1 MAFSVSSL
9 AQARRGKTG
18 AVTQATKILIE
29 PQASDRPSAASAV
42 LAQAR
47 RAMAAG
53 DDPTAEALYRLCV
66 TVDPQAAEAH
76 RALGMLALARG
87 ASTEALAWLDTA
99 DRLAPDD
106 TETEAQ
112 RCGLLLALGRVAE
125 AVLAG
130 RHATALGPH
139 LASAHLN
146 LAGALEARGEIEGA
160 LDGYRRAIAL
170 DPGAAITCLKLANLL
185 RREGRFNEARL
196 VADAAVALDPRHYGV
211 RIIRG
216 LIRDAL
222 GDRISAGE
230 DLAAAAALCPPTVV
244 AQVSLAV
251 IALGQRQEAL
261 AEEVLGRAL
270 ALAPR
275 SGDAL
280 SVLGALRQGQGRQAE
295 ALAAL
300 EMAIGIDPACV
311 RAHYQLG
318 GLLLQAGR
326 LDEAAAACRMAIR
339 LAPGQDEARLNLGA
353 VLRLQGR
360 LTEAIAAYTD
370 ILGHHPGH
378 GEALINLCA
387 LRRRIC
393 DWRDLEALEA
403 ASLDRS
409 CRIGRRV
416 PPFTL
421 FAATGSAAEHQ
432 RCARLWAAGLGPSGP
447 PLATYAP
454 RRAEARGRPLRIG
467 YLSGDFHDHAT
478 AMLIAELFE
487 RHDRTRVETFGY
499 GYDADDGS
507 PMRRRLVAALDHF
520 ADVRPAT
527 HLDAA
532 RRIREDEIDVLI
544 DLKGYLH
551 EARTEIMALRPAPI
565 QVNFLGYPGTMGA
578 GFIDYVIADAVV
590 APPELEPFFDET
602 IVRLPHCYQPN
613 DRRRPLPDADLTRER
628 CGLPSEGVVLCC
640 LNASYKIRPEIFA
653 VWMRLLAGAP
663 GAVLWLLDDNA
674 WGAENL
680 RREAAARG
688 IDPTR
693 LVFAPR
699 VPPARHL
706 ARLGLGDLF
715 LDTLPVN
722 AHTTAS
728 EALWA
733 GMPVLT
739 CMGEAF
745 VSRVAASLDHAA
757 GLPELVT
764 TSLDAY
770 EALGLALA
778 RDPARLAALRRRLE
792 AGRTTVPLFDTTRY
806 ARHFEAALIRM
817 SDLRDAGLP
826 PQAFSIEA

>member
-1 MAFSVSSL
+1 
-9 AQARRGKTG
+9 
-18 AVTQATKILIE
+18 VTQATKIQIE
-29 PQASDRPSAASAV
+29 PQAPERLSAASPV
-42 LAQAR
+42 LEQAR

-53 DDPTAEALYRLCV
+53 DATTAEALYRLCV
-66 TVDPQAAEAH
+66 TVDPHAAEAH
-76 RALGMLALARG
+76 RDLGMLGLARG
-87 ASTEALAWLDTA
+87 ASADALAWLDA
-99 DRLAPDD
+99 ASRLAPDD
-106 TETEAQ
+106 AETQ
-112 RCGLLLALGRVAE
+112 VRRCGLLLGLGRVAE

-130 RHATALGPH
+130 RRATALGPH

-146 LAGALEARGEIEGA
+146 LAGALEARDDIEGA
-160 LDGYRRAIAL
+160 LDGYRRALAL
-170 DPGAAITCLKLANLL
+170 APGDAVACLKLANLL
-185 RREGRFNEARL
+185 RAEGRFDEAL
-196 VADAAVALDPRHYGV
+196 PVADAAVALDPRHYGA

-222 GDRISAGE
+222 GDRIPAGE
-230 DLAAAAALCPPTVV
+230 DLAAAAALSPPTVA
-244 AQVSLAV
+244 AQVSLAL
-251 IALGQRQEAL
+251 IAIGQRREAL

-270 ALAPR
+270 ACAPR
-275 SGDAL
+275 NGDLL
-280 SVLGALRQGQGRQAE
+280 SVLGALRQGQGRPAD
-295 ALAAL
+295 ALAAF
-300 EMAIGIDPACV
+300 ETAIGVDPTCV

-326 LDEAAAACRMAIR
+326 LEEAAAACRTAIR
-339 LAPGQDEARLNLGA
+339 LAPGQDEAWLNLGA

-360 LTEAIAAYTD
+360 LTEAIAAYAE
-370 ILGHHPGH
+370 ILGRHPAH
-378 GEALINLCA
+378 GEALVNLCA
-387 LRRRIC
+387 LRRRVC
-393 DWRDLEALEA
+393 DWQDLEALEA
-403 ASLDRS
+403 ASLERS
-409 CRIGRRV
+409 LRIGRRV

-421 FAATGSAAEHQ
+421 FAATGSPGEHR
-432 RCARLWAAGLGPSGP
+432 RCARLWAAGLGRSEP
-447 PLATYAP
+447 PLAAYAP
-454 RRAEARGRPLRIG
+454 RRGEARLRPLRIG

-478 AMLIAELFE
+478 AMLIAELLE
-487 RHDRTRVETFGY
+487 LHDRSRVETFGY
-499 GYDADDGS
+499 GYDVDDGS

-532 RRIREDEIDVLI
+532 RRIRRDEIDVLI

-590 APPELEPFFDET
+590 APPGSEPLFDEK

-613 DRRRPLPDADLTRER
+613 DRRRPLPDPGLTRDR
-628 CGLPSEGVVLCC
+628 CGLPAEGVVLCC

-663 GAVLWLLDDNA
+663 GTVLWLLEDNG
-674 WGAENL
+674 WMAENL

-688 IDPTR
+688 VDPAR

-699 VPPARHL
+699 VPPAEHL

-715 LDTLPVN
+715 LDTSPVN

-764 TSLDAY
+764 ASLDAY
-770 EALGLALA
+770 EALGLSLA

-792 AGRTTVPLFDTTRY
+792 AGRAVAPLFDTPRY
-806 ARHFEAALIRM
+806 VRHFEAALIRM
-817 SDLRDAGLP
+817 GELRDAGLP
-826 PQAFSIEA
+826 PRSFSIEA

>member
-1 MAFSVSSL
+1 M
-9 AQARRGKTG
+9 TH
-18 AVTQATKILIE
+18 ATNIQIE
-29 PQASDRPSAASAV
+29 PQAPDRQSAASPV

-53 DDPTAEALYRLCV
+53 DATTAEALYRLGV

-76 RALGMLALARG
+76 RGLGMLALARG
-87 ASTEALAWLDTA
+87 ASAEALAWLDTA
-99 DRLAPDD
+99 SRLAPGDA
-106 TETEAQ
+106 ETEAR
-112 RCGLLLALGRVAE
+112 RCGLLVGLGRVEE

-130 RHATALGPH
+130 RRAAALAPH
-139 LASAHLN
+139 LASAHLD
-146 LAGALEARGEIEGA
+146 LAGALEARGDIEGA
-160 LDGYRRAIAL
+160 LEGYRRALTL
-170 DPGAAITCLKLANLL
+170 DPGAAIACLKLANLL
-185 RREGRFNEARL
+185 RGEGRLREAL
-196 VADAAVALDPRHYGV
+196 PIAESAVALDPRHYGA

-216 LIRDAL
+216 LIHDAL
-222 GDRISAGE
+222 GDRLAAGE
-230 DLAAAAALCPPTVV
+230 DLAAAAALCPPTVA

-251 IALGQRQEAL
+251 IVIGQRQEAL
-261 AEEVLGRAL
+261 AEEVLGRAI
-270 ALAPR
+270 AGAPR
-275 SGDAL
+275 SGDIL

-295 ALAAL
+295 ALAAF
-300 EMAIGIDPACV
+300 ETAIGVDPACV

-326 LDEAAAACRMAIR
+326 LDEADVACRTAIR
-339 LAPGQDEARLNLGA
+339 LAPTQDDAWLNLGA
-353 VLRLQGR
+353 VLRLKGR
-360 LTEAIAAYTD
+360 LTEAIAAYAD
-370 ILGHHPGH
+370 ILGRHPAH
-378 GEALINLCA
+378 GEALVNLCA
-387 LRRRIC
+387 LRRRVC

-403 ASLDRS
+403 ASFDRS
-409 CRIGRRV
+409 IGIGRRV

-421 FAATGSAAEHQ
+421 FAATGSPGEHQ
-432 RCARLWAAGLGPSGP
+432 RCARVWAGGLGRPDP
-447 PLATYAP
+447 PLAAYAP
-454 RRAEARGRPLRIG
+454 RRAAARRRPLRIG

-487 RHDRTRVETFGY
+487 LHDRSRVETFGY
-499 GYDADDGS
+499 GYDVDDGS

-532 RRIREDEIDVLI
+532 RRILADEIDVLI

-551 EARTEIMALRPAPI
+551 EARTEVMALRPAPI

-578 GFIDYVIADAVV
+578 SFIDYVIADAVV
-590 APPELEPFFDET
+590 APPGSEPLFDEK

-613 DRRRPLPDADLTRER
+613 DRHRSLPDRGLTRGR
-628 CGLPSEGVVLCC
+628 CGLPADGVVLCC

-653 VWMRLLAGAP
+653 VWMRLLADAP
-663 GAVLWLLDDNA
+663 GTVLWLLEDNA
-674 WGAENL
+674 WMAENL
-680 RREAAARG
+680 RREAASCG
-688 IDPTR
+688 VDPAH

-699 VPPARHL
+699 VPPAEHL

-745 VSRVAASLDHAA
+745 VSRVAASLNHAV

-764 TSLDAY
+764 DSLDAY
-770 EALGLALA
+770 ETLGLALA
-778 RDPARLAALRRRLE
+778 RDPARLLALRRRLE
-792 AGRTTVPLFDTTRY
+792 AGRAAAPLFDTPRY
-806 ARHFEAALIRM
+806 VRHFEAALIRM
-817 SDLRDAGLP
+817 GELRDAGLAP
-826 PQAFSIEA
+826 RAFSIEP